1 MIRLAILPGVCGRPG
16 FRFLL
21 PSYFRAISLRCQA
34 NSVSGVTIVLGAF
47 GLGALLAQNPIWV
60 SAARWAGAMYL
71 FYLGGRM
78 VVQAVQEASR
88 KSGLG
93 VVLVPRT
100 AAHAVRLA
108 LGFALLNPHVYLDTV
123 GLMGA
128 ASARYAAPAR
138 MLFVAGAAA
147 ASLLWF
153 NFLVVVGV

>member
-1 MIRLAILPGVCGRPG
+1 M
-16 FRFLL
+16 
-21 PSYFRAISLRCQA
+21 
-34 NSVSGVTIVLGAF
+34 
-47 GLGALLAQNPIWV
+47 GALLAQNPIWV
-60 SAARWAGAMYL
+60 SAARWAGAIYL
-71 FYLGGRM
+71 FYLGGQM

-153 NFLVVVGV
+153 NFLVVVGVLVSKWLESPSVRRWFDCGVGLILFGSAIWLICS